1 MTVRDCETGWV
12 GPADDSGLR
21 FPTVA
26 QLELDQLLEQLIER
40 ARDVQATQGR
50 LRGLLRA
57 NMEISQGVD
66 LETVLQHVVGAGRRL
81 VHARYA
87 ALGVVDQGRLV
98 RFIHDG
104 MDDTLVARI
113 GDLPQG
119 KGVLGVLIDDP
130 RPVRMRDIAEH
141 ERSVG
146 FPAQHPPMRSFLGV
160 PIQVQDRIFGN
171 LYLTEKEGG
180 GQFNA
185 DDEELVTALAA
196 AAGLAIEN
204 ATLFAKAGR
213 RQAWQAATAAV
224 ANRTLTAT
232 STDEA
237 VRHLVAQA
245 IEASGADGAA
255 FMVRS
260 EDEPAELRVA
270 VALGSLASW
279 EGDRLPVAGTVSGL
293 VITERRA
300 LLLSDPATDPRMSAF
315 RRLRPDLGPT
325 LSAPVIGESEA
336 VGVVTVVRSL
346 GGAVFDTADLDMI
359 TGFGVQA
366 ALAIEMA
373 EVRRDNEQLHRLED
387 RRQIAEDLQRG
398 VIRRLSAL
406 SMELPGVAARAGNPE
421 VRALIDERVTEID
434 DIIRDFRTAVFG
446 LHRPAGGPATGDR
459 PSDPD

>member
-1 MTVRDCETGWV
+1 MV
-12 GPADDSGLR
+12 GAEDSGLR
-21 FPTVA
+21 FPVVA
-26 QLELDQLLEQLIER
+26 RLELDQLLEQLIER

-66 LETVLQHVVGAGRRL
+66 LETVLQHVVGAARRL
-81 VHARYA
+81 VKARYA
-87 ALGVVDQGRLV
+87 ALGVIDQGRLV

-104 MDDTLVARI
+104 MADALVARI

-130 RPVRMRDIAEH
+130 RPVRVHDIAEH

-146 FPAQHPPMRSFLGV
+146 FPAHHPPMRSFLGV
-160 PIQVQDRIFGN
+160 PIQVRDRIFGN
-171 LYLTEKEGG
+171 LYLTEKDDGEEFG
-180 GQFNA
+180 A

-213 RQAWQAATAAV
+213 REAWQAATVEV
-224 ANRTLTAT
+224 ANQTLTVT
-232 STDEA
+232 STQEA

-245 IEASGADGAA
+245 VAACGADGAT
-255 FMVRS
+255 FVTPS
-260 EDEPAELRVA
+260 DQPGQLRIAVA
-270 VALGSLASW
+270 VGTLAGW
-279 EGDRLPVAGTVSGL
+279 EGELLPADGTVTGV
-293 VITERRA
+293 VIAERRA
-300 LLLSDPATDPRMSAF
+300 MLLADPAADPRMNAF
-315 RRLRPDLGPT
+315 RRLRPDMGPT
-325 LSAPVIGESEA
+325 LAAPVIGESD
-336 VGVVTVVRSL
+336 VIGVVTVARSV
-346 GGAVFDTADLDMI
+346 GRGMFDTADLDMI
-359 TGFGVQA
+359 AGFGVQA

-387 RRQIAEDLQRG
+387 RRQIAEDLQQG

-406 SMELPGVAARAGNPE
+406 SMTLPGIAARVSSPE
-421 VRALIDERVTEID
+421 VRALISQRINEVD

-446 LHRPAGGPATGDR
+446 LHRPTDDQPT
-459 PSDPD
+459 DPG